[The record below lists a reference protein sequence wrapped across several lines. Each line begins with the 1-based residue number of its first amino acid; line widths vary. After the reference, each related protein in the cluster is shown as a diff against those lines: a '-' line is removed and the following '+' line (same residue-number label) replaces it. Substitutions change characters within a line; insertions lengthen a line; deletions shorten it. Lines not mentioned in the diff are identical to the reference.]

1 MIGRRGAPNSRNF
14 FVPSSGSL
22 AVAGR
27 WLAGAGG
34 GKAGEVRG
42 GRRFHCAV
50 PGYILH
56 RVTPVR
62 VRPSVRP
69 SVRRQGQTAMK
80 GEQSVMN
87 RIAVHVW
94 TGADGVSERGLPT
107 VLTLHNA
114 TPTLKINTKGA
125 SPSPP
130 PPPPRRACC
139 RNGMP
144 EDFPL
149 KGS

>member
-1 MIGRRGAPNSRNF
+1 MQLFCPVFRQSGRA
-14 FVPSSGSL
+14 
-22 AVAGR
+22 
-27 WLAGAGG
+27 LAGAGG
-34 GKAGEVRG
+34 KAGEARSEEG
-42 GRRFHCAV
+42 GREGEDSIVQCPV
-50 PGYILH
+50 TSYIVSH
-56 RVTPVR
+56 PSAS

-130 PPPPRRACC
+130 PPTPRRACF